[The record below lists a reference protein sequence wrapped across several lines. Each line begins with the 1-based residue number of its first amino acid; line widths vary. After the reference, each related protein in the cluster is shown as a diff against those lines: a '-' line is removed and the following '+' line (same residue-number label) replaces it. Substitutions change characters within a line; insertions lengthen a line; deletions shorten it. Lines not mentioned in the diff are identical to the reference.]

1 MLSIRQI
8 LKWSKDPERLRA
20 EAAALRE
27 QAEREAERRA
37 SEGPSDEEFRSWT
50 PEEQA
55 AYLERIAETAE
66 REREEQAR
74 AERYAEVEEA
84 IADVETAMD
93 ADVDRGAELL
103 SSLTQLLG
111 EHRDRYRR
119 LHELRVERAT
129 LGGPRAPAYRPPVV
143 ADFGARFEALGEQLT
158 GRERELHHEV
168 LTSVD
173 PQGTRDRRDARSRD
187 HARAQQEHTRATET
201 IERMGAELD
210 ELKRAKLITYPSRD
224 GMEGGTYLTLG
235 DRRWFDIRT
244 ERQHKERI
252 ARVEET
258 IAKAKETAA
267 RTAHAAVQSTLTPS
281 TPQDTGD
288 LSVNVGGPRLFQA
301 KL

>member
-1 MLSIRQI
+1 MLT
-8 LKWSKDPERLRA
+8 LKQLLRWSKDPARLRA

-27 QAEREAERRA
+27 RERAEAERRA
-37 SEGPSDEEFRSWT
+37 AEGPSEAEFQSWT

-55 AYLERIAETAE
+55 AYLEQIAETAE
-66 REREEQAR
+66 REREEHER
-74 AERYAEVEEA
+74 AERYAEVEAA
-84 IADVETAMD
+84 IGDVESAMD

-103 SSLTQLLG
+103 SQMTQLLG
-111 EHRDRYRR
+111 EHRDRHRR
-119 LHELRVERAT
+119 LHELQVELAT

-143 ADFGARFEALGEQLT
+143 SDFGARFEALGEGLT

-173 PQGTRDRRDARSRD
+173 PQGTRDRRDARSRE
-187 HARAQQEHTRATET
+187 HARAQQEHTRAVET
-201 IERMGAELD
+201 IERMRAELAD
-210 ELKRAKLITYPSRD
+210 LRKAKLITYPPRD

-235 DRRWFDIRT
+235 DRRWFEIRT

-267 RTAHAAVQSTLTPS
+267 RTEHAAVQSTLTPS

-288 LSVNVGGPRLFQA
+288 LSVNVGGPRLFEA

>member
-1 MLSIRQI
+1 MLT
-8 LKWSKDPERLRA
+8 LKQLLRWSKDPARLRA

-55 AYLERIAETAE
+55 AYLEQVAETAE
-66 REREEQAR
+66 REREELAR
-74 AERYAEVEEA
+74 AERFAEVEAA
-84 IADVETAMD
+84 IGDVQSAMD
-93 ADVDRGAELL
+93 ADVEQGAALL
-103 SSLTQLLG
+103 SQLTQLLG
-111 EHRDRYRR
+111 EHRARYRR
-119 LHELRVERAT
+119 LHELRVELAT

-143 ADFGARFEALGEQLT
+143 SDFGARFEALGEQLT

-168 LTSVD
+168 LVAVD
-173 PQGTRDRRDARSRD
+173 PQGTRDRRDARSRE
-187 HARAQQEHTRATET
+187 HARAQQEHTRAVET
-201 IERMGAELD
+201 IERMEAELA
-210 ELKRAKLITYPSRD
+210 ELRKAKLITYPARD

-252 ARVEET
+252 ARVEAT

-267 RTAHAAVQSTLTPS
+267 RTEHAAVQSTLTPS
-281 TPQDTGD
+281 APQDTGD
-288 LSVNVGGPRLFQA
+288 LSVDVGGPRLFQA
-301 KL
+301 KV